1 MTGRAGTEARS
12 VVHEVAHDVVRAA
25 DLRALRTGLVD
36 WVRAMAEGAGATTR
50 EHAEDTAAHG
60 TALTERL
67 EDVATAFYEA
77 LTNVVDHAYPEGAGP
92 VRVTARLAV
101 TGAPGQPWL
110 QIEISDR
117 GGWRPPPADPGHRG
131 RGLLLLSGLTDGHD
145 LQHET
150 EGTRVRLWWH
160 RPP

>member
-1 MTGRAGTEARS
+1 MHGTADSETRC
-12 VVHEVAHDVVRAA
+12 VVHEVAHEVVRAQ
-25 DLRALRTGLVD
+25 DLRALRTDLVD
-36 WVRAMAEGAGATTR
+36 WVRATAEASGETG
-50 EHAEDTAAHG
+50 EP
-60 TALTERL
+60 ALTERL

-77 LTNVVDHAYPEGAGP
+77 LTNVVDHAYPGGTGP
-92 VRVTARLAV
+92 VDVTARLAV
-101 TGAPGQPWL
+101 AGPPGRPWL
-110 QIEISDR
+110 EIAVSDR

-145 LQHET
+145 LQRER

>member
-1 MTGRAGTEARS
+1 MQGPADAGTRS
-12 VVHEVAHDVVRAA
+12 VVHEVAHEVVRAA
-25 DLRALRTGLVD
+25 DLRALRTEVVN
-36 WVRAMAEGAGATTR
+36 WVRGTAEASGQP
-50 EHAEDTAAHG
+50 AEP
-60 TALTERL
+60 ALTERL

-92 VRVTARLAV
+92 VHVTARLSV
-101 TGAPGQPWL
+101 TGTPWL
-110 QIEISDR
+110 EIAVSDR

-145 LQHET
+145 LQHER

-160 RPP
+160 RSP

>member
-1 MTGRAGTEARS
+1 MHGTAGTETRS
-12 VVHEVAHDVVRAA
+12 VVHEVAHEVVRAA
-25 DLRALRTGLVD
+25 DLRALRTDLVE
-36 WVRAMAEGAGATTR
+36 WVRAMAASTR
-50 EHAEDTAAHG
+50 EAGPDQ
-60 TALTERL
+60 ALTERL

-92 VRVTARLAV
+92 VRVIARLAV
-101 TGAPGQPWL
+101 SGSPGQPWL
-110 QIEISDR
+110 EIAVSDR

-145 LQHET
+145 LQHEA

-160 RPP
+160 APP